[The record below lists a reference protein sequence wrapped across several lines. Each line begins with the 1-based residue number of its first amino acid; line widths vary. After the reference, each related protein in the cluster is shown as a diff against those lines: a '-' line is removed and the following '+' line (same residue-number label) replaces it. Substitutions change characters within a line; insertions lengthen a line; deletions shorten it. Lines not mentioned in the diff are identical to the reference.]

1 MFLSDSAILQ
11 GPVIG
16 FQATVKGKGMGLRE
30 RFNTELKEAMK
41 AKEQKRL
48 ATLRLILAG
57 LKERDIANR
66 SEASREGITDDEIL
80 GMLAKMVKQ
89 REESA
94 TAYEGG
100 GRPELARS
108 EREEIEIIRSFMPK
122 QLAGSEFVQA
132 IEAAIADA
140 GATSVKDMGKVM
152 GLLKERYSGQMD
164 FAKAG
169 ASVRESLNKP
179 K

>member
-1 MFLSDSAILQ
+1 MS
-11 GPVIG
+11 
-16 FQATVKGKGMGLRE
+16 LRE

-66 SEASREGITDDEIL
+66 TESSREGISDEEIL
-80 GMLAKMVKQ
+80 GLLAKMVKQ

-94 TAYEGG
+94 AAYEAG

-108 EREEIEIIRSFMPK
+108 EREEIDIIRRFMPR
-122 QLAGSEFVQA
+122 QLSVEEMKGV
-132 IEAAIADA
+132 IEGVVAEIGAASI
-140 GATSVKDMGKVM
+140 KDMGKIM
-152 GLLKERYSGQMD
+152 GLLKERFSGQMD

-169 ASVRESLNKP
+169 ASVREILSKP
-179 K
+179 R